1 MDLNAIFTRWQLEI
15 GRVTDTRHPIETSER
30 AKMKPQGTAM
40 DQSQTS
46 CFNVGADAQPDSDLH
61 RHTHS
66 VQFYSDDTFL
76 VDVLSRFMGAAVGAG
91 DAAIV
96 IAAQAHRESLAER
109 LAARGLD
116 VSRAVEQGRYV
127 ALDAEETLSHFM
139 IDDWPDEKCFVELLG
154 GVISRAKAAAEN
166 EHGRA
171 ALFGEMVALLWDAG
185 KSDAALRLEQLW
197 NQIAQSHTFSL
208 VCAYPLAN
216 FYRQEHGA
224 VFQQICAEHSAVV
237 PDERYALASE
247 EQRLRSVAHWQQK
260 ALALESEMERRKQ
273 AEIAARKLAAIVE
286 SSDDAIASK
295 DVNGIVSSWNAAA
308 ERIFG
313 YTAEEMI
320 GQPIKM
326 IVPPELHAEEDCIL
340 ERIRRGERVDHYQ
353 TIRLAKSGKRVEISL
368 TVSPLK
374 DGSGQVIGATKI
386 ARDVTAQKRMEEA
399 LRRAEKLAVAGRMAL
414 TLAHEINNPLES
426 VTNAQFLLRSHVQG
440 TEGSR
445 YLALAQ
451 SELGRVA
458 EITKQTLAF
467 YCGQVTP
474 EPLNLTE
481 LIDSI
486 LPIFA
491 KKIAEKRIIIVRRDL
506 PVMVRG
512 TKLELRQLFSNLLDN
527 AIYAVPTNGKIE
539 IAIEAEG
546 PKAVVSIRD
555 NGKGINP
562 EHLPKLFE
570 PFFTTKEFHG
580 TGLGLWV
587 AREIAEKHN
596 GSIIAESSTEAP
608 HRGTT
613 FRVVLDGIPKLNE
626 KVTVAA

>member
-1 MDLNAIFTRWQLEI
+1 MD
-15 GRVTDTRHPIETSER
+15 HP
-30 AKMKPQGTAM
+30 
-40 DQSQTS
+40 QTS
-46 CFNVGADAQPDSDLH
+46 SFNVGADAQPDFDLH

-96 IAAQAHRESLAER
+96 IATQAHRESLAER

-116 VSRAVEQGRYV
+116 VAWAVEQGRYV
-127 ALDAEETLSHFM
+127 ALDAEETLSQFM
-139 IDDWPDEKCFVELLG
+139 IDDWPDEKRFVELLG

-260 ALALESEMERRKQ
+260 ALALQSEMERRKQ

-286 SSDDAIASK
+286 FSDDAIASK
-295 DVNGIVSSWNAAA
+295 DVNGIVTGWNAAA

-320 GQPIKM
+320 GHPIKM
-326 IVPPELHAEEDCIL
+326 IIPPELHAEEDYIL

-353 TIRLAKSGKRVEISL
+353 TIRLAKSGKRIEISL

-374 DGSGQVIGATKI
+374 DDSGQVIGAAKI
-386 ARDVTAQKRMEEA
+386 ARDITAQKRMEEA

-445 YLALAQ
+445 YLALAE

-467 YCGQVTP
+467 YCGQAIP
-474 EPLNLTE
+474 ELLNLTE

-512 TKLELRQLFSNLLDN
+512 TKLDLRQLFSNLLDN

-562 EHLPKLFE
+562 WHLPELFE
-570 PFFTTKEFHG
+570 PFSSRKEFHG
-580 TGLGLWV
+580 TGMGLWV

-596 GSIIAESSTEAP
+596 GSIMAESSTEAP
-608 HRGTT
+608 YQGTT
-613 FRVVLDGIPKLNE
+613 FRVVLYGIPKENE
-626 KVTVAA
+626 K